1 MVHKDYYLYYI
12 LLYLFSD
19 IFVILHL
26 KMSLAITP
34 DHFIRLYIF
43 YLFFSRLNVSAMNIY
58 YRVDSVI
65 GRMLDLS

>member
-19 IFVILHL
+19 FFVILDL

-34 DHFIRLYIF
+34 DHFIRLHIF
-43 YLFFSRLNVSAMNIY
+43 YLFFLRLNVSAMNIY